1 MLSKFGYI
9 SMDTSD
15 KMTQF
20 QMNMSFESLKEIAK
34 EQKDAMEQ
42 SLNK

>member
-15 KMTQF
+15 RMTQF
-20 QMNMSFESLKEIAK
+20 QMNISFESLKEIAK